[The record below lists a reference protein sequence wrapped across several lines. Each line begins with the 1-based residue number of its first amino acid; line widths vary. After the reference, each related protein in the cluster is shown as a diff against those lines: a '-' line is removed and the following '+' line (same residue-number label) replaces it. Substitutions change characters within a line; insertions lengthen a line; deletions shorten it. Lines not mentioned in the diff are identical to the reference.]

1 MSAIARLAI
10 AGLGLVAFGLTAC
23 GGDTSEPAA
32 SEPTTTTTTIPT
44 TATTTVELRSFAF
57 QPGRLEIDAGTTV
70 EWTNG
75 DDILHTVTSGTPAEQ
90 GVPGVT
96 ADTPPMPDG
105 RFELALDGAD
115 VTGRFTFDTPGSYSY
130 FCAIHTAMTAEVV
143 VR

>member
-1 MSAIARLAI
+1 MNAIARFTVAGI
-10 AGLGLVAFGLTAC
+10 AVVAFGLTGC
-23 GGDTSEPAA
+23 GGGGSEPA
-32 SEPTTTTTTIPT
+32 EPAAPAAADEP
-44 TATTTVELRSFAF
+44 ATTTVELRSFAF
-57 QPGRLEIDAGTTV
+57 QPGRLEVEAGTTV
-70 EWTNG
+70 EWTND

-115 VTGRFTFDTPGSYSY
+115 ASGRFTFETPGTYSY